1 MFIPSTIWLLTV
13 RHGKSPFLIGK
24 PSISI
29 RAIELPWQTVSQNQ
43 MVISIYGEIGDGL
56 WHWFTHSFVIFPLV
70 MTNSL
75 LLKMAHRNR

>member
-1 MFIPSTIWLLTV
+1 MPIT
-13 RHGKSPFLIGK
+13 GK

-56 WHWFTHSFVIFPLV
+56 WLYGIGLPTV
-70 MTNSL
+70 
-75 LLKMAHRNR
+75 K